1 MINNVAPKDCVA
13 LPPSLGDCLLDSR
26 LISATQNEKLYN
38 VKLIDCNN
46 YMQIYFFE
54 NKKKRSKIDDEK
66 ELFLKKLKCIKY
78 LNFFKAYLN
87 NSIIIFCIND
97 INSLNLFLQELNN
110 NIIYCKINNSFY
122 SLNNIQDYLNSKI
135 DLVNYM
141 DNNIIALFQNLQFL
155 KDKLKN

>member
-1 MINNVAPKDCVA
+1 MILIDNIKKIRNLNYFLKINQNLLNYNYIFFCYNVNLKSLSSKVINNPNIK
-13 LPPSLGDCLLDSR
+13 
-26 LISATQNEKLYN
+26 Y
-38 VKLIDCNN
+38 
-46 YMQIYFFE
+46 Y
-54 NKKKRSKIDDEK
+54 
-66 ELFLKKLKCIKY
+66 FLKKLKCIKY

-97 INSLNLFLQELNN
+97 INSLNLFLQELDN

>member
-1 MINNVAPKDCVA
+1 MILIDNIKKIRNLNYFLKINQNLLNYNYIFFCYNVNLKFLSSKVINNPNIK
-13 LPPSLGDCLLDSR
+13 
-26 LISATQNEKLYN
+26 Y
-38 VKLIDCNN
+38 
-46 YMQIYFFE
+46 Y
-54 NKKKRSKIDDEK
+54 
-66 ELFLKKLKCIKY
+66 FLKKLKCIKY

-97 INSLNLFLQELNN
+97 KNSLNLFLQELNN

>member
-1 MINNVAPKDCVA
+1 MILIDNIKKIRNLNYFLKINQNLLNYNYIFFCYNVNLKSLSSKIINNPNIK
-13 LPPSLGDCLLDSR
+13 
-26 LISATQNEKLYN
+26 Y
-38 VKLIDCNN
+38 
-46 YMQIYFFE
+46 Y
-54 NKKKRSKIDDEK
+54 
-66 ELFLKKLKCIKY
+66 FLKKLKCIKY

-110 NIIYCKINNSFY
+110 NIIYCKINNLFY

>member
-1 MINNVAPKDCVA
+1 MILIDNIKKIRNLNYFLKINQNLLNYNYIFFCYNVNLKFLSSKIINNPNIK
-13 LPPSLGDCLLDSR
+13 
-26 LISATQNEKLYN
+26 Y
-38 VKLIDCNN
+38 
-46 YMQIYFFE
+46 Y
-54 NKKKRSKIDDEK
+54 
-66 ELFLKKLKCIKY
+66 FLKKLKCIKY

>member
-1 MINNVAPKDCVA
+1 MILIDNIKKIRNLNYFLKINQNLLNYNYIFFCYNVNLKSLSSKVINNPNIK
-13 LPPSLGDCLLDSR
+13 
-26 LISATQNEKLYN
+26 Y
-38 VKLIDCNN
+38 
-46 YMQIYFFE
+46 Y
-54 NKKKRSKIDDEK
+54 
-66 ELFLKKLKCIKY
+66 FLKKLKCIKY

-141 DNNIIALFQNLQFL
+141 DNNIITLFQNLQFL

>member
-1 MINNVAPKDCVA
+1 MILIDNIKKIRNLNYFLKINQNLLNYNYIFFCYNVNLKSLSSKIINNP
-13 LPPSLGDCLLDSR
+13 
-26 LISATQNEKLYN
+26 N
-38 VKLIDCNN
+38 VK
-46 YMQIYFFE
+46 YY
-54 NKKKRSKIDDEK
+54 
-66 ELFLKKLKCIKY
+66 FLKKLKCIKY

>member
-1 MINNVAPKDCVA
+1 MILIDNIKKIRNLNYFLKINQNLLNYNYIFFCYNVNLKSLSSKIINNPNIK
-13 LPPSLGDCLLDSR
+13 
-26 LISATQNEKLYN
+26 Y
-38 VKLIDCNN
+38 
-46 YMQIYFFE
+46 Y
-54 NKKKRSKIDDEK
+54 
-66 ELFLKKLKCIKY
+66 FLKKLKCIKY

-97 INSLNLFLQELNN
+97 INSLNLFLQELTN

>member
-1 MINNVAPKDCVA
+1 VILIDNIKKIRNLNYFLKINQNLLNYNYIFFCYNVNLKSLSSKVINNPNIK
-13 LPPSLGDCLLDSR
+13 
-26 LISATQNEKLYN
+26 Y
-38 VKLIDCNN
+38 
-46 YMQIYFFE
+46 Y
-54 NKKKRSKIDDEK
+54 
-66 ELFLKKLKCIKY
+66 FLKKLKCIKY

-110 NIIYCKINNSFY
+110 NIYCKINNSFY

>member
-1 MINNVAPKDCVA
+1 MILIDNIKKIRNLNYFLKINQNLLNYNYIFFCYNVNLKSLSPKVINN
-13 LPPSLGDCLLDSR
+13 
-26 LISATQNEKLYN
+26 QNIKY
-38 VKLIDCNN
+38 
-46 YMQIYFFE
+46 Y
-54 NKKKRSKIDDEK
+54 
-66 ELFLKKLKCIKY
+66 FLKKLKCIKY

>member
-1 MINNVAPKDCVA
+1 MILIDNIKKIRNLNYFLKINQNLLNYNYIFFCYNVNLKSLSSKIINNPNIK
-13 LPPSLGDCLLDSR
+13 
-26 LISATQNEKLYN
+26 Y
-38 VKLIDCNN
+38 
-46 YMQIYFFE
+46 Y
-54 NKKKRSKIDDEK
+54 
-66 ELFLKKLKCIKY
+66 FLKKLKCIKY

-141 DNNIIALFQNLQFL
+141 DNNNIIALFQNLQFL

>member
-1 MINNVAPKDCVA
+1 MILIDNIKKIRNLNYFLKINQNLLNYNYIFFCYNVNLKSLSSKIINN
-13 LPPSLGDCLLDSR
+13 
-26 LISATQNEKLYN
+26 QNIKY
-38 VKLIDCNN
+38 
-46 YMQIYFFE
+46 Y
-54 NKKKRSKIDDEK
+54 
-66 ELFLKKLKCIKY
+66 FLKKLKCIKY

>member
-1 MINNVAPKDCVA
+1 MILIDNIKKIRNLNYFLKINQNLLNYNYIFFCYNVNLKSLSSKVINNPNIK
-13 LPPSLGDCLLDSR
+13 
-26 LISATQNEKLYN
+26 Y
-38 VKLIDCNN
+38 
-46 YMQIYFFE
+46 Y
-54 NKKKRSKIDDEK
+54 
-66 ELFLKKLKCIKY
+66 FLKKLKCIKY
-78 LNFFKAYLN
+78 FNFFKAYLN

-97 INSLNLFLQELNN
+97 INSLNLFLQELND

>member
-1 MINNVAPKDCVA
+1 MILIDNIKKIRNLNYFLKINQNLLNYNYIFFCYNVNLKSLSSKIINNPNIK
-13 LPPSLGDCLLDSR
+13 
-26 LISATQNEKLYN
+26 Y
-38 VKLIDCNN
+38 
-46 YMQIYFFE
+46 Y
-54 NKKKRSKIDDEK
+54 
-66 ELFLKKLKCIKY
+66 FLKKLKCIKY

-87 NSIIIFCIND
+87 NSIIIFCINN

>member
-1 MINNVAPKDCVA
+1 MILIDNIKKIRNLNYFLKINQNLLNYNYIFFCYNVNLKSLSSKIINNPNIK
-13 LPPSLGDCLLDSR
+13 
-26 LISATQNEKLYN
+26 Y
-38 VKLIDCNN
+38 
-46 YMQIYFFE
+46 Y
-54 NKKKRSKIDDEK
+54 
-66 ELFLKKLKCIKY
+66 FLKKLKCIKY
-78 LNFFKAYLN
+78 FNFFKAYLN

>member
-1 MINNVAPKDCVA
+1 FSVILIDNIKKIRNLNYFLKINQNLLNYNYIFFCYNVNLKSLSSKVINNPNIK
-13 LPPSLGDCLLDSR
+13 
-26 LISATQNEKLYN
+26 Y
-38 VKLIDCNN
+38 
-46 YMQIYFFE
+46 Y
-54 NKKKRSKIDDEK
+54 
-66 ELFLKKLKCIKY
+66 FLKKLKCIKY

>member
-1 MINNVAPKDCVA
+1 MILIDNIKKIRNLNYFLKINQNLLNYNYIFFCYNVNLKSLSSKVINNPNIK
-13 LPPSLGDCLLDSR
+13 
-26 LISATQNEKLYN
+26 Y
-38 VKLIDCNN
+38 
-46 YMQIYFFE
+46 Y
-54 NKKKRSKIDDEK
+54 
-66 ELFLKKLKCIKY
+66 FLKKLKCIKY

-141 DNNIIALFQNLQFL
+141 DNNIIALFQNLQF
-155 KDKLKN
+155 

>member
-1 MINNVAPKDCVA
+1 MILIDNIKKIRNLNYFLKINQNLLNYNYIFFCYNVNLKSLSSKIINNPNIK
-13 LPPSLGDCLLDSR
+13 
-26 LISATQNEKLYN
+26 Y
-38 VKLIDCNN
+38 
-46 YMQIYFFE
+46 Y
-54 NKKKRSKIDDEK
+54 
-66 ELFLKKLKCIKY
+66 FLKKLKCIKY

-141 DNNIIALFQNLQFL
+141 DNNIITLFQNLQFL

>member
-1 MINNVAPKDCVA
+1 MILIDNIKKIRNLNYFLKINQN
-13 LPPSLGDCLLDSR
+13 LLNYNY
-26 LISATQNEKLYN
+26 IFFCYN
-38 VKLIDCNN
+38 VNLKSLS
-46 YMQIYFFE
+46 
-54 NKKKRSKIDDEK
+54 SKVINDPNIK
-66 ELFLKKLKCIKY
+66 YYFLKKLKCIKY

-87 NSIIIFCIND
+87 NSIIIFYIND
-97 INSLNLFLQELNN
+97 INSLNLVLQELNN

>member
-1 MINNVAPKDCVA
+1 MILIDNIKKIRNLNYFLKINQNLLNYNYIFFCYNVNLKSLSSKIINNPNIK
-13 LPPSLGDCLLDSR
+13 
-26 LISATQNEKLYN
+26 Y
-38 VKLIDCNN
+38 
-46 YMQIYFFE
+46 Y
-54 NKKKRSKIDDEK
+54 
-66 ELFLKKLKCIKY
+66 FLKKLKCIKY

-122 SLNNIQDYLNSKI
+122 SLNNIQNYLNSKI

>member
-1 MINNVAPKDCVA
+1 MILIDNIKKIRNLNYFLKINQNLLNYNYIFFCYNVNLKSLSSKIINNPNIK
-13 LPPSLGDCLLDSR
+13 
-26 LISATQNEKLYN
+26 Y
-38 VKLIDCNN
+38 
-46 YMQIYFFE
+46 Y
-54 NKKKRSKIDDEK
+54 
-66 ELFLKKLKCIKY
+66 FLKKLKCIKY

-141 DNNIIALFQNLQFL
+141 DNNIIALSQNLQFL

>member
-1 MINNVAPKDCVA
+1 MILIDNIKKIRNINYFLKINQNLLNYNYIFFCYNVNLKSLSSKIINNPNIK
-13 LPPSLGDCLLDSR
+13 
-26 LISATQNEKLYN
+26 Y
-38 VKLIDCNN
+38 
-46 YMQIYFFE
+46 Y
-54 NKKKRSKIDDEK
+54 
-66 ELFLKKLKCIKY
+66 FLKKLKCIKY

>member
-1 MINNVAPKDCVA
+1 MILIDNIKKIRNLNYFLKINQNLLNYNYIFFCYNVNLKSLSSKIINNPNIK
-13 LPPSLGDCLLDSR
+13 
-26 LISATQNEKLYN
+26 Y
-38 VKLIDCNN
+38 
-46 YMQIYFFE
+46 Y
-54 NKKKRSKIDDEK
+54 
-66 ELFLKKLKCIKY
+66 FLKKLKCIKY

>member
-1 MINNVAPKDCVA
+1 MILIDNIKKIRNLNYFLKINQNLLNYNYIFFCYNVNLKSLSSKIINNPNIK
-13 LPPSLGDCLLDSR
+13 
-26 LISATQNEKLYN
+26 Y
-38 VKLIDCNN
+38 
-46 YMQIYFFE
+46 Y
-54 NKKKRSKIDDEK
+54 
-66 ELFLKKLKCIKY
+66 FLKKLKCIKY

-135 DLVNYM
+135 NLVNYM

>member
-1 MINNVAPKDCVA
+1 MILIDNIKKIRNLNYFLKINQNLLNYNYIFFCYNVNLKSLSSKVINNPNIK
-13 LPPSLGDCLLDSR
+13 
-26 LISATQNEKLYN
+26 Y
-38 VKLIDCNN
+38 
-46 YMQIYFFE
+46 Y
-54 NKKKRSKIDDEK
+54 
-66 ELFLKKLKCIKY
+66 FLKKLKCIKY
-78 LNFFKAYLN
+78 LNFFRAYLN

>member
-1 MINNVAPKDCVA
+1 MTLIDNIKKIRNLNYFLKINQNLLNYNYIFFCYNVNLKSLSSKIINNPNIK
-13 LPPSLGDCLLDSR
+13 
-26 LISATQNEKLYN
+26 Y
-38 VKLIDCNN
+38 
-46 YMQIYFFE
+46 Y
-54 NKKKRSKIDDEK
+54 
-66 ELFLKKLKCIKY
+66 FLKKLKCIKY

>member
-1 MINNVAPKDCVA
+1 MIDNIKKIRNLNYFLKINQNLLNYNYIFFCYNVNLKSLSSKVINNPNIK
-13 LPPSLGDCLLDSR
+13 
-26 LISATQNEKLYN
+26 Y
-38 VKLIDCNN
+38 
-46 YMQIYFFE
+46 Y
-54 NKKKRSKIDDEK
+54 
-66 ELFLKKLKCIKY
+66 FLKKLKCIKY
-78 LNFFKAYLN
+78 LNFFKVYLN

>member
-1 MINNVAPKDCVA
+1 MFFCYNVNLKSLSSKVINNPNIK
-13 LPPSLGDCLLDSR
+13 
-26 LISATQNEKLYN
+26 Y
-38 VKLIDCNN
+38 
-46 YMQIYFFE
+46 Y
-54 NKKKRSKIDDEK
+54 
-66 ELFLKKLKCIKY
+66 FLKKLKCIKY

-141 DNNIIALFQNLQFL
+141 NNNIIALFQNLQFL

>member
-1 MINNVAPKDCVA
+1 MILIDNIKKIRNLNYFLKINQNLLNYNYIFFCYNVNLKSLSSKIINNPNIK
-13 LPPSLGDCLLDSR
+13 
-26 LISATQNEKLYN
+26 Y
-38 VKLIDCNN
+38 
-46 YMQIYFFE
+46 Y
-54 NKKKRSKIDDEK
+54 
-66 ELFLKKLKCIKY
+66 FLKKLKCIKY

-122 SLNNIQDYLNSKI
+122 SLNNIQDYFNSKI

>member
-1 MINNVAPKDCVA
+1 MIDNIKKIRNLNYFLKINQNLLNYNYIFFCYNVNLKSLSSKIINNPNIK
-13 LPPSLGDCLLDSR
+13 
-26 LISATQNEKLYN
+26 Y
-38 VKLIDCNN
+38 
-46 YMQIYFFE
+46 Y
-54 NKKKRSKIDDEK
+54 
-66 ELFLKKLKCIKY
+66 FLKKLKCIKY

-87 NSIIIFCIND
+87 NSITIFCIND

>member
-1 MINNVAPKDCVA
+1 MILIDNIKKIRNLNYFLKINQNLLNYNYIFFCYNVNLKSLSSKIINNPNIK
-13 LPPSLGDCLLDSR
+13 
-26 LISATQNEKLYN
+26 Y
-38 VKLIDCNN
+38 
-46 YMQIYFFE
+46 Y
-54 NKKKRSKIDDEK
+54 
-66 ELFLKKLKCIKY
+66 FLKKLKCIKY

-135 DLVNYM
+135 D
-141 DNNIIALFQNLQFL
+141 F
-155 KDKLKN
+155 

>member
-1 MINNVAPKDCVA
+1 MILIDNIKKIRNLNYFLKINQN
-13 LPPSLGDCLLDSR
+13 LLNYNY
-26 LISATQNEKLYN
+26 IFFCYN
-38 VKLIDCNN
+38 VNLKSLS
-46 YMQIYFFE
+46 
-54 NKKKRSKIDDEK
+54 SKVINDPNIK
-66 ELFLKKLKCIKY
+66 YYFLKKLKCIKY

-135 DLVNYM
+135 DLFNYM

>member
-1 MINNVAPKDCVA
+1 MI
-13 LPPSLGDCLLDSR
+13 
-26 LISATQNEKLYN
+26 
-38 VKLIDCNN
+38 LIDNIKKIRNLN
-46 YMQIYFFE
+46 YFLKINQNLLNYNYIFFCY
-54 NKKKRSKIDDEK
+54 NINLKSLSSKVINDPNIK
-66 ELFLKKLKCIKY
+66 YYFLKKLKCIKY

>member
-1 MINNVAPKDCVA
+1 MILIDNIKKIRNLNYFLKINQNLLNYNYIFFCYNVNLKSLSSKVINNPNIK
-13 LPPSLGDCLLDSR
+13 
-26 LISATQNEKLYN
+26 Y
-38 VKLIDCNN
+38 
-46 YMQIYFFE
+46 Y
-54 NKKKRSKIDDEK
+54 
-66 ELFLKKLKCIKY
+66 FLKKLKCIKY

-97 INSLNLFLQELNN
+97 INSLNLFLQELND

-141 DNNIIALFQNLQFL
+141 DNNIIALFKNLQFL

>member
-1 MINNVAPKDCVA
+1 MILIDNIKKIRNLNYFLKINQNLLNYNYIFFCYNVNLKFLSSKVINNPNIK
-13 LPPSLGDCLLDSR
+13 
-26 LISATQNEKLYN
+26 Y
-38 VKLIDCNN
+38 
-46 YMQIYFFE
+46 Y
-54 NKKKRSKIDDEK
+54 
-66 ELFLKKLKCIKY
+66 FLKKLKCIKY

>member
-1 MINNVAPKDCVA
+1 MILIDNIKKIRNLNYFLKINQNLLNYNYIFFCYNVNLKSLSSKIINNPDIK
-13 LPPSLGDCLLDSR
+13 
-26 LISATQNEKLYN
+26 Y
-38 VKLIDCNN
+38 
-46 YMQIYFFE
+46 Y
-54 NKKKRSKIDDEK
+54 
-66 ELFLKKLKCIKY
+66 FLKKLKCIKY

-97 INSLNLFLQELNN
+97 INYLNLFLQELNN

>member
-1 MINNVAPKDCVA
+1 MILIDNIKKIRNLNYFLKINQNLLSYNYIFFCYNVNLKSLSSKVINNPNIK
-13 LPPSLGDCLLDSR
+13 
-26 LISATQNEKLYN
+26 Y
-38 VKLIDCNN
+38 
-46 YMQIYFFE
+46 Y
-54 NKKKRSKIDDEK
+54 
-66 ELFLKKLKCIKY
+66 FLKKLKCIKY

-155 KDKLKN
+155 EDKLKN

>member
-1 MINNVAPKDCVA
+1 MILIDNIKKIRNLNYFLKINQNLLNYNYIFFCYNVNLKSLSPKVINNPNIK
-13 LPPSLGDCLLDSR
+13 
-26 LISATQNEKLYN
+26 Y
-38 VKLIDCNN
+38 
-46 YMQIYFFE
+46 Y
-54 NKKKRSKIDDEK
+54 
-66 ELFLKKLKCIKY
+66 FLKKLKCIKY

-97 INSLNLFLQELNN
+97 KNSLNLFLQELNN

>member
-1 MINNVAPKDCVA
+1 MILIDNIKKIRNLNYFLKINQNLLNYNYIFFCYNVNLKSLSSKIINNPNIK
-13 LPPSLGDCLLDSR
+13 
-26 LISATQNEKLYN
+26 Y
-38 VKLIDCNN
+38 
-46 YMQIYFFE
+46 Y
-54 NKKKRSKIDDEK
+54 
-66 ELFLKKLKCIKY
+66 FLKKLKCIKY

-110 NIIYCKINNSFY
+110 NIIYCKINNSYY

>member
-1 MINNVAPKDCVA
+1 MILIDNIKKIRNLNYFLKINQNLLNYNYIFFCYNVNLKSLSSKVINNPNIK
-13 LPPSLGDCLLDSR
+13 
-26 LISATQNEKLYN
+26 Y
-38 VKLIDCNN
+38 
-46 YMQIYFFE
+46 Y
-54 NKKKRSKIDDEK
+54 
-66 ELFLKKLKCIKY
+66 FLKKLKCIKY
-78 LNFFKAYLN
+78 LNFFKVYLN

-97 INSLNLFLQELNN
+97 KNSLNLFLQELNN